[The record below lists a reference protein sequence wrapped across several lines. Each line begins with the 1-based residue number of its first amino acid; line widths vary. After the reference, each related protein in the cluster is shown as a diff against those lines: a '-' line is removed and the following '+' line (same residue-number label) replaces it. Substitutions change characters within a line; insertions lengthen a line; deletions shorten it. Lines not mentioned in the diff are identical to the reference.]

1 MRCVCHIINLILQ
14 DGLKLIC
21 PSIAAIRFSL
31 KFVCCGTSKRKQEF
45 SDLCKSQGLKPEKFH
60 RDVPHR
66 WNSTYLM
73 LKSCQTYENVISY
86 FVNNKIGEIKIS
98 SNDWEIGLQFVH
110 FLKVFYEATNMCSV
124 VYTPTSCIAL
134 RYICNISDLFKKY
147 RDNLFFLK
155 YVKR

>member
-1 MRCVCHIINLILQ
+1 
-14 DGLKLIC
+14 
-21 PSIAAIRFSL
+21 
-31 KFVCCGTSKRKQEF
+31 
-45 SDLCKSQGLKPEKFH
+45 
-60 RDVPHR
+60 
-66 WNSTYLM
+66 M

-110 FLKVFYEATNMCSV
+110 FLKVFYEATNMCSA

-147 RDNLFFLK
+147 RDNHFFF
-155 YVKR
+155 

>member
-1 MRCVCHIINLILQ
+1 MQI
-14 DGLKLIC
+14 
-21 PSIAAIRFSL
+21 
-31 KFVCCGTSKRKQEF
+31 
-45 SDLCKSQGLKPEKFH
+45 QGLKPKKFH

-73 LKSCQTYENVISY
+73 LKSCQTYEYVISD
-86 FVNNKIGEIKIS
+86 FVNTKIGEIKIS

-110 FLKVFYEATNMCSV
+110 FIKVFYEATNMCSA

-147 RDNLFFLK
+147 RDNLFFFSEICEK
-155 YVKR
+155 METKF